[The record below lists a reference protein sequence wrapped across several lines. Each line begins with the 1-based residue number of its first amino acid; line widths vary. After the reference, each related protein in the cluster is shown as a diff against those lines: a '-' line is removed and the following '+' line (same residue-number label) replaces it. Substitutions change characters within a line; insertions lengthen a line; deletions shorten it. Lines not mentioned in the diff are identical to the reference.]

1 MYFNCHTTEDETGE
15 YVGDLGSVNSIN
27 GKALVQIQ
35 KREILLSGPE
45 ELSVLNRA
53 MVVHADPEGGARVMC
68 CTIKSPY

>member
-1 MYFNCHTTEDETGE
+1 M
-15 YVGDLGSVNSIN
+15 NSIN
-27 GKALVQIQ
+27 GKAFVQIQ

-53 MVVHADPEGGARVMC
+53 IVVHADPTGGPRVMC